1 MPNEIA
7 ATARRSGRRP
17 SYPGL
22 LATPRVTDG
31 AEHETGGHVK
41 VANQPAHAPAR
52 RPSSDRLTANV
63 AMTDGAQIGDQHQ
76 DENHAGVAPAG
87 EGHSAP
93 ARQYASAL
101 SDTCERLKALQ
112 RKRRFCIVSQ
122 SRCDRSCEALLASVI
137 GYSPDMDAKA
147 RKEIWKQASAAR
159 KAIEDGEDGHTS
171 SDNHTRSAILA
182 VADIV
187 RQSAQARA
195 SWDTLRREV
204 ERDMRK
210 IAKSLHVYP
219 WAQGVAGFGDL
230 GLGIIIGE
238 TGDLHLYATKERVW
252 KRLGLAVIE
261 GFRQQ
266 RKSGVEEAAAH
277 GYNPKRRAEVWAIAD
292 SMFRHQWRGA
302 KDDAPAH
309 ALGPYGEAYARRK
322 AHTETREWTPKHR
335 DNDARRIMAKQLVE
349 DLWREW
355 RRDA

>member
-1 MPNEIA
+1 MLNEIA
-7 ATARRSGRRP
+7 APKKRSVRRP
-17 SYPGL
+17 AKPNVATYGGL
-22 LATPRVTDG
+22 PDG
-31 AEHETGGHVK
+31 AEHETGGLGGRDSHM
-41 VANQPAHAPAR
+41 PPAPAR
-52 RPSSDRLTANV
+52 RPSIALAATIGRL
-63 AMTDGAQIGDQHQ
+63 TDGAQTGGQHQ
-76 DENHAGVAPAG
+76 DDNSAGVAPAG
-87 EGHSAP
+87 EGHFAP
-93 ARQYASAL
+93 ASPRWGAL

-137 GYSPDMDAKA
+137 GYRADMDAKD
-147 RKEIWKQASAAR
+147 RKDLFKQASAAR

-171 SDNHTRSAILA
+171 SGDQRQAAILA

-187 RQSAQARA
+187 RQSALGRA

-210 IAKSLHVYP
+210 LAKTLPVYP

-238 TGDLHLYATKERVW
+238 TGDLSLYATKERVW

-277 GYNPKRRAEVWAIAD
+277 GYNPKRRAEIWAIAD

-309 ALGPYGEAYARRK
+309 AIGPYGEAYARRK
-322 AHTETREWTPKHR
+322 ANTEGREWTPKHR
-335 DNDARRIMAKQLVE
+335 DNDARRIMTKQLVE